1 VKILEA
7 WARGITIVATPQA
20 ADGLEATDGCELLLA
35 RNGEEFA
42 AAVSATFH
50 NPVLRQALSD
60 RARALLQKEHDPLM
74 IAELM
79 LALYRKCLPG

>member
-20 ADGLEATDGCELLLA
+20 ADGLEATDGGELLLA

-42 AAVSATFH
+42 AAVSAAFH
-50 NPVLRQALSD
+50 NPALRQALSQ
-60 RARALLQKEHDPLM
+60 RARALLRKEHDPLV
-74 IAELM
+74 IAELL
-79 LALYRKCLPG
+79 LALYRRCLPG